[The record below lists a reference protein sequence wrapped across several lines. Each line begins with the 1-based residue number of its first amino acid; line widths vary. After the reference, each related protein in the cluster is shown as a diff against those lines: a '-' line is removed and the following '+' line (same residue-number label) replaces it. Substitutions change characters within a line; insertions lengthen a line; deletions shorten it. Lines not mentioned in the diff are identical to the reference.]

1 MSLSYVKIY
10 KDFIEIARELDNGAR
25 GRLFLAILEYING
38 IETVHLTGAERI
50 AFLSIK
56 GQIDRDEASLEA
68 VSQARSEAGKKG
80 AKKRWEQAEE
90 MANAIFA
97 NGKDGKHGNNKD
109 EDKDKDKDKDNIERG
124 AVPRFSRPSLED
136 VAAYCRERG
145 NGVDPQRFIDYY
157 TANGW
162 RVGKQPMK
170 DWRAAIRTW
179 EGREKKSAS
188 RAEEIFAEVCGL

>member
-10 KDFIEIARELDNGAR
+10 KDFIDIARALDNGAR

-38 IETVHLTGAERI
+38 VETVHLTGAEQI

-68 VSQARSEAGKKG
+68 VSQTRSEAGKKG
-80 AKKRWEQAEE
+80 AAKRWGNTEN
-90 MANAIFA
+90 MANAIFG
-97 NGKDGKHGNNKD
+97 NSKDGKHGNNKD
-109 EDKDKDKDKDNIERG
+109 EDKDKDKDNIERG
-124 AVPRFSRPSLED
+124 AAPRFSRPSLED
-136 VAAYCRERG
+136 VAAYCRERS
-145 NGVDPQRFIDYY
+145 NTVDPQRFVDYY

-162 RVGKQPMK
+162 RAGKQPMK
-170 DWRAAIRTW
+170 DWRAAVRTW

-188 RAEEIFAEVCGL
+188 RAEDIFAEVNGL